1 MFVYEETV
9 HGAST
14 EEVDEAWKVVSKHI
28 SDDRG
33 LDNVGIQLLAA
44 EVGVA
49 LSRAEAKAAIREMD
63 LNDDSRVTYDEFIAW
78 WNSSGKSNVG
88 RLLSSVIN
96 REHENKQ
103 YLPGVKLGSN
113 VGLK

>member
-1 MFVYEETV
+1 MN
-9 HGAST
+9 
-14 EEVDEAWKVVSKHI
+14 EAWKVVAKHI